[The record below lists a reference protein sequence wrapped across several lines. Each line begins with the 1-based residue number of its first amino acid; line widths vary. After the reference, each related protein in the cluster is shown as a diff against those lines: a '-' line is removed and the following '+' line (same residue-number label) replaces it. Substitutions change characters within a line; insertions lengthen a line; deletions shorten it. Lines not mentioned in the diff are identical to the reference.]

1 MYSLPKCGVEQ
12 DEMLQAA
19 STIGSAMTDFV
30 SEAIMPHN
38 KQSLGYWCHRALL
51 MEPTQQKSTCTSLA
65 CSHPKPCQN
74 FEYSP
79 KPATFCTVYF
89 VWDFRFFSSLFLV
102 VIFVYIC
109 VIFYNGWAFV
119 VYLSFEPFYEFCAIY
134 CFIGEITLWYYN
146 YSNCLPTLF

>member
-38 KQSLGYWCHRALL
+38 KQSLGYWCHRALCWWNPHNRNPL
-51 MEPTQQKSTCTSLA
+51 APALHAAIPNRAKTLNIAQNLPHFILNILFETSG
-65 CSHPKPCQN
+65 
-74 FEYSP
+74 F
-79 KPATFCTVYF
+79 F
-89 VWDFRFFSSLFLV
+89 VFYFLV

-119 VYLSFEPFYEFCAIY
+119 YPSFKPFYEFCAIY